1 MSGISPTPRTISL
14 ALAGSAPFAAAF
26 LWPQLAWVG
35 WSVLGLLA
43 LAFLWDAV
51 QGRRTPLTAS
61 RSLPDPLYQAE
72 PAFYPLT
79 VTNPSGRPVSLTV
92 REVLGRELTD
102 APLDRELVVPAGAQ
116 ATVKLRALP
125 TVRGDITVQAPV
137 VRLTGPLGLAFH
149 TRTLGEVGSARVFP
163 RMRQPEDAE
172 LLLQQLITRPVGTI
186 RERFKGVSQ
195 EIHGLRNYLPGDPM
209 RHLDWKA
216 TARLQRPV
224 TREYTLAQN
233 QQVVILLDAGRSMA
247 AHTDGASQFDHALS
261 SALALLRVAVTQ
273 GDEVTLLIY
282 DQDIR
287 SVVKIDRRSRGFQAL
302 FARLYDIQPSDTEAH
317 HALAAQWVLRHCKRR
332 SLVVCL
338 SAAADMGSADRLSL
352 ALKTLAGRHVPLW
365 VNLTDPD
372 LSEVAGSMAT
382 STVQAYAK
390 LAAMEITDANQAAW
404 TRLRGSG
411 VHIHSTDARQLTL
424 GLLRHYV
431 QLKGS
436 RL

>member
-1 MSGISPTPRTISL
+1 MSEVSPTPRTVGL
-14 ALAGSAPFAAAF
+14 ALAAAAPLAPAF
-26 LWPQLAWVG
+26 LWPQVAWVA
-35 WSVLGLLA
+35 WFALGLLA
-43 LAFLWDAV
+43 LAFVWDAI
-51 QGRRTPLTAS
+51 QGRRTALSAT
-61 RSLPDPLYQAE
+61 RQLPDPLYQAE

-79 VTNPSGRPVSLTV
+79 LTNPSGRPVQLTV
-92 REVLGRELTD
+92 REVLSRALTD
-102 APLDRELVVPAGAQ
+102 APLDHHLTVPAGAQ
-116 ATVKLRALP
+116 ATVTLRAMP
-125 TVRGDITVQAPV
+125 TVRGDIEVQPPV
-137 VRLTGPLGLAFH
+137 VRFRSPWGLVFH
-149 TRTLGEVGSARVFP
+149 TRTVGEPTTVRVFP

-186 RERFKGVSQ
+186 RERFRGVSQ

-247 AHTDGASQFDHALS
+247 SHTDGASQFDHALS
-261 SALALLRVAVTQ
+261 SALALLRVAVAQ

-287 SVVKIDRRSRGFQAL
+287 SVVKIDRRARGFQAL
-302 FARLYDIQPSDTEAH
+302 FSRLYDIQPSDTEAH
-317 HALAAQWVLRHCKRR
+317 HAMAASWVLRHCKRR

-338 SAAADMGSADRLSL
+338 SNAADMGSADRLSL
-352 ALKTLAGRHVPLW
+352 ALKTIAGRHVPLW
-365 VNLTDPD
+365 VNLTDPG
-372 LSEVAGSMAT
+372 LSELADLVPS
-382 STVQAYAK
+382 SSVQAYAK
-390 LAAMEITDANQAAW
+390 LAAMEIEDANHAAQL
-404 TRLRGSG
+404 RLRDSG
-411 VHIHSTDARQLTL
+411 VSIHLTDARRLTL